1 VILLDKAITGDC
13 SFYSCGVEN
22 EASWRERRR
31 EAAAAQGAALERRK
45 AEETAKARA
54 LLTGFIREMQ
64 ARGIRP
70 QPLRAPVVGSGTSY
84 RTSITGWYLRRNKS
98 LGVDADGNFYVLGT
112 PANLK
117 ARLFGVRILPS
128 DPPLVV
134 GLGARDGE
142 SLPLE
147 QLLRMRL
154 DEA

>member
-1 VILLDKAITGDC
+1 MDSA
-13 SFYSCGVEN
+13 
-22 EASWRERRR
+22 ASWREQRR

-54 LLTGFIREMQ
+54 LLAGFVQEMQ
-64 ARGIRP
+64 ARGIEP
-70 QPLRAPVVGSGTSY
+70 HQLRAPVVGSGTTY
-84 RTSITGWYLRRNKS
+84 RTSITGWYLRRNRS
-98 LGVDADGNFYVLGT
+98 LGVDAEGNFYVLGT
-112 PANLK
+112 PAGLK
-117 ARLFGVRILPS
+117 ARLFGVQVLPS

-154 DEA
+154 DEAGG